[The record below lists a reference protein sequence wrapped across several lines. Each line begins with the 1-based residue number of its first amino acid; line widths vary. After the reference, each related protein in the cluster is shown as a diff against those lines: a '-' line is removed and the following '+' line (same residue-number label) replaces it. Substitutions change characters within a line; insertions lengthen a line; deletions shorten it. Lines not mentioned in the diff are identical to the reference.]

1 MSILKST
8 NSGKYV
14 EPITI
19 SYLINDLHLVGLNYS
34 KNEIIGEFG
43 QWSISFEL
51 GKAGNCIQL
60 YNGVWTWS
68 YLLQGEKLLK
78 LIACKYEVDQIYSM
92 WCEKNRYERA
102 LKMLELVKTLKDYN
116 EHPKVNK

>member
-19 SYLINDLHLVGLNYS
+19 SYLINDLHLVGLNYT
-34 KNEIIGEFG
+34 KNEIIGVFG

-60 YNGVWTWS
+60 YNGV
-68 YLLQGEKLLK
+68 
-78 LIACKYEVDQIYSM
+78 
-92 WCEKNRYERA
+92 
-102 LKMLELVKTLKDYN
+102 
-116 EHPKVNK
+116 